1 MVSESSE
8 SFDMCSAQASS
19 RDTPGLDNDP
29 ACIVGMGKYIQLST
43 ISALSSRKFTLT
55 DRVTACRLPGGI
67 NSASGLWEFLMRKG
81 CAQGPVPAQ
90 RFNKDGFHNAGGNSG
105 SRGGLMDIDG
115 GYFLDED
122 VRAFDNAFFG
132 IHNLEAASMDPQQRK
147 LLEIVYECFEHAGTS
162 LDGVS
167 GTNTGVF
174 VGNFTLDH
182 QTMQSRDIDAIHRF
196 SATGCGT
203 TILANRISHVFNLQ
217 GPR

>member
-1 MVSESSE
+1 MHK
-8 SFDMCSAQASS
+8 
-19 RDTPGLDNDP
+19 R
-29 ACIVGMGKYIQLST
+29 
-43 ISALSSRKFTLT
+43 
-55 DRVTACRLPGGI
+55 
-67 NSASGLWEFLMRKG
+67 

-90 RFNKDGFHNAGGNSG
+90 RFRKDGFYDPDGSSRAGVMEVG
-105 SRGGLMDIDG
+105 G

-122 VRAFDNAFFG
+122 VRTFDNAFFG

-147 LLEIVYECFEHAGTS
+147 LLEIVFECLEHAGVS
-162 LDGVS
+162 LDQIS
-167 GTNTGVF
+167 GSSTGVF

-203 TILANRISHVFNLQ
+203 TILANRVSHVFNLQ